1 MPPAFS
7 VPSRE
12 KWRKYEQGSMAKQQ
26 EFMERYREDFKKVL
40 VENSDGIQ
48 AGDHLVL
55 ERKYYV
61 HHMLC
66 TFSGDNHV
74 IVIHYSGPAWGIS
87 RASRCTSF
95 KDVGVKGEIE
105 EKMFSFEKLVE
116 QQVKKIIWPAQLKR
130 FSAKEV
136 IKRAFT
142 RLGENWYDILKN
154 NCEHFVTWSMCGLK
168 VSLQIEQWYLT
179 AREVAYS
186 AFTGLYDF
194 GRNITKEKVLPLLIK
209 LQANVSDELAAFINE
224 NALYVGYGL
233 AILMEAGL
241 AGHEIYKA
249 YTYCKT
255 IEEFKV
261 KFVDIVA
268 KAACRLGFGIVGSCI
283 GTAVCPAAAPI
294 ASLVGG
300 AIGAGLGHLFGALIG
315 WWYENSPYMDG

>member
-1 MPPAFS
+1 
-7 VPSRE
+7 
-12 KWRKYEQGSMAKQQ
+12 
-26 EFMERYREDFKKVL
+26 
-40 VENSDGIQ
+40 
-48 AGDHLVL
+48 
-55 ERKYYV
+55 
-61 HHMLC
+61 
-66 TFSGDNHV
+66 
-74 IVIHYSGPAWGIS
+74 
-87 RASRCTSF
+87 
-95 KDVGVKGEIE
+95 
-105 EKMFSFEKLVE
+105 MFFLLL
-116 QQVKKIIWPAQLKR
+116 QVKKIIWPAQLKR
-130 FSAKEV
+130 FSVEEV

-194 GRNITKEKVLPLLIK
+194 GRNITTKKVLPLLIK
-209 LQANVSDELAAFINE
+209 LQANVSDEVAAFINE

-241 AGHEIYKA
+241 AGYETYKSW
-249 YTYCKT
+249 TYCKT
-255 IEEFKV
+255 PEEFKV

-268 KAACRLGFGIVGSCI
+268 KAACRLGCGIIGSCI

>member
-1 MPPAFS
+1 
-7 VPSRE
+7 
-12 KWRKYEQGSMAKQQ
+12 
-26 EFMERYREDFKKVL
+26 
-40 VENSDGIQ
+40 
-48 AGDHLVL
+48 
-55 ERKYYV
+55 
-61 HHMLC
+61 
-66 TFSGDNHV
+66 
-74 IVIHYSGPAWGIS
+74 
-87 RASRCTSF
+87 
-95 KDVGVKGEIE
+95 
-105 EKMFSFEKLVE
+105 MFFLPL
-116 QQVKKIIWPAQLKR
+116 QVKKIIWPAHLKR
-130 FSAKEV
+130 FSAEEV

-194 GRNITKEKVLPLLIK
+194 ARNKTKDKVVLPLLIK
-209 LQANVSDELAAFINE
+209 LQANVSDEVAVFINE

-233 AILMEAGL
+233 AILMEAGV

-249 YTYCKT
+249 YTHCKT
-255 IEEFKV
+255 TEEFKV

-268 KAACRLGFGIVGSCI
+268 KAACRLGCGITGSCI
-283 GTAVCPAAAPI
+283 GTAVCPAAGPI

>member
-1 MPPAFS
+1 MHATLLKAIPFIL
-7 VPSRE
+7 
-12 KWRKYEQGSMAKQQ
+12 
-26 EFMERYREDFKKVL
+26 F
-40 VENSDGIQ
+40 
-48 AGDHLVL
+48 
-55 ERKYYV
+55 
-61 HHMLC
+61 
-66 TFSGDNHV
+66 
-74 IVIHYSGPAWGIS
+74 
-87 RASRCTSF
+87 
-95 KDVGVKGEIE
+95 
-105 EKMFSFEKLVE
+105 
-116 QQVKKIIWPAQLKR
+116 QVKKIIWPAQLKR
-130 FSAKEV
+130 FSVEEV
-136 IKRAFT
+136 IARASK
-142 RLGENWYDILKN
+142 RLGENCYDILKN

-194 GRNITKEKVLPLLIK
+194 GRNITTKKVLPLLIK
-209 LQANVSDELAAFINE
+209 LQANVSDEVASFINE

-241 AGHEIYKA
+241 AGYEMYKSW
-249 YTYCKT
+249 TYCKT
-255 IEEFKV
+255 TEEFKL

>member
-1 MPPAFS
+1 MTP
-7 VPSRE
+7 
-12 KWRKYEQGSMAKQQ
+12 Q
-26 EFMERYREDFKKVL
+26 FK
-40 VENSDGIQ
+40 NYSDTVY
-48 AGDHLVL
+48 L
-55 ERKYYV
+55 
-61 HHMLC
+61 
-66 TFSGDNHV
+66 TFF
-74 IVIHYSGPAWGIS
+74 I
-87 RASRCTSF
+87 
-95 KDVGVKGEIE
+95 
-105 EKMFSFEKLVE
+105 LL
-116 QQVKKIIWPAQLKR
+116 QVKKVIWPAQLKR
-130 FSAKEV
+130 FSVEEV

-142 RLGENWYDILKN
+142 RLGENWYDFLKN

-194 GRNITKEKVLPLLIK
+194 GRNKTKEKVLPLLIK
-209 LQANVSDELAAFINE
+209 LLANVSDEVAAFINE

-241 AGHEIYKA
+241 AGYEMYKSW
-249 YTYCKT
+249 TYCKT
-255 IEEFKV
+255 REEFDV
-261 KFVDIVA
+261 KFTDIVA
-268 KAACRLGFGIVGSCI
+268 KAACRLVCGITGSWI